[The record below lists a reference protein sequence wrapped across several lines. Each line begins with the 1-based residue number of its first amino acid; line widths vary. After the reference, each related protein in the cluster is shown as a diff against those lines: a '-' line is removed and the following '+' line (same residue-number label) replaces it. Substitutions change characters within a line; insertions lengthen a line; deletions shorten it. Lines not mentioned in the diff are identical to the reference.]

1 MYLFSK
7 GLRLEIRVLKFN
19 KDILPPMMFYYLELY
34 SGIGGGRMRI
44 AVIGGTGFIA
54 TYIVERLIE
63 LGHNVLV
70 FSRHDVNTP
79 QVESLIGDKPLWSG
93 WLL

>member
-34 SGIGGGRMRI
+34 SGIGGGRS
-44 AVIGGTGFIA
+44 VSQSL
-54 TYIVERLIE
+54 EE
-63 LGHNVLV
+63 QVL
-70 FSRHDVNTP
+70 
-79 QVESLIGDKPLWSG
+79 
-93 WLL
+93 